1 MYYIYCDGG
10 NNALSDK
17 KGVWAFAVIEHN
29 KVIDEHYELI
39 EDATNSRVE
48 ILALYNSLLYA
59 EQLNEPCII
68 RSDSQYVVNSY
79 NDWVYKWAHN
89 GWRKADGGEVAHQDL
104 WEKINE
110 IRHAHIVVEWVKGH
124 GTDKWNNYVDK
135 LTQIGRKKDKK
146 KEKKKKKQLNK
157 DNFFLWFINNLDEF
171 EEEDFDTIINLI
183 TTYEEKQGKVSRQDM
198 AFRH

>member
-1 MYYIYCDGG
+1 M
-10 NNALSDK
+10 
-17 KGVWAFAVIEHN
+17 
-29 KVIDEHYELI
+29 
-39 EDATNSRVE
+39 
-48 ILALYNSLLYA
+48 
-59 EQLNEPCII
+59 
-68 RSDSQYVVNSY
+68 
-79 NDWVYKWAHN
+79 
-89 GWRKADGGEVAHQDL
+89 
-104 WEKINE
+104 
-110 IRHAHIVVEWVKGH
+110 VEWVKGH